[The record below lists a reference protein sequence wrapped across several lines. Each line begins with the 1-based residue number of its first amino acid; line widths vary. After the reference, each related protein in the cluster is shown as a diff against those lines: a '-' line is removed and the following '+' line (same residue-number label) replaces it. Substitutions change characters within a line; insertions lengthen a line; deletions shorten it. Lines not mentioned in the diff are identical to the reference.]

1 MATKYYAVKVGRTT
15 GIFETWDQCKAS
27 VNGYPG
33 ALYKSFKTKTE
44 AYNYMGWNG
53 EQMDI
58 FNMNT
63 FDQNDTT
70 PIENEKPVDNDI
82 PLSVAQKLWPMLT
95 EALTQLQRFL
105 DMVSF
110 YL

>member
-1 MATKYYAVKVGRTT
+1 
-15 GIFETWDQCKAS
+15 
-27 VNGYPG
+27 
-33 ALYKSFKTKTE
+33 
-44 AYNYMGWNG
+44 
-53 EQMDI
+53 
-58 FNMNT
+58 MNT